1 MSAIASGPQGLPR
14 LLAGLD
20 PSGATMTLADHERV
34 HGSLPRLGPR
44 DLIEAVE
51 QSGLRG
57 RGGADFP
64 TAIKLRSV
72 ATRRKSAVVVV
83 NGSETEPAS
92 AKDRLL
98 LTRLPHL
105 VLDGAVLAAVA
116 VGAPEVFVKVG
127 EGATGS
133 LRALESA
140 ISLRS
145 DPVTIQLAAGPEGYV
160 AGEESA
166 VIHLLNNGVAKPTFV
181 PPRPYERGY
190 GGRPTLIQN
199 PETLA
204 QIGLVARYG
213 AQWYRELGTDADPG
227 SALVTISGAV
237 AAPGVYELAFGT
249 PMTDLLA
256 AAGGSS
262 EPLQALLVGGYF
274 GTWVDS
280 SRAFRLRLAREDL
293 RSVGCSLGSGVLIAL
308 GESSCGL
315 HESARVISYLASQSA
330 GQCGPCLYGL
340 RAIADS
346 VGALADGVAPRERAR
361 PRVALD
367 RRGAGA
373 GRVPPPGRR
382 RPVRGKRA
390 RGVRRRD
397 RGPSRPPLHGP
408 AGRAAGRQRRAAA
421 WCSPRR
427 QEHPM
432 SARLRVNPIMC
443 EAHGLCAE
451 LLPELIRLDDWGY
464 PIIDEAEVPPELMG
478 LARRAAD
485 ACPTLALLLEKDRD

>member
-1 MSAIASGPQGLPR
+1 MTGPQGLPR

-20 PSGATMTLADHERV
+20 PTGSTMTLADHDRA
-34 HGSLPRLGPR
+34 HGPLPRPAPR
-44 DLIEAVE
+44 QLIEVVE

-64 TAIKLRSV
+64 TAIKLQSV
-72 ATRRKSAVVVV
+72 AARRKGAVLIV

-105 VLDGAVLAAVA
+105 VLDGAVLAAGAIGA
-116 VGAPEVFVKVG
+116 VEVFVKVG
-127 EGATGS
+127 ESAVGS
-133 LRALESA
+133 LRALEGA

-145 DPVTIQLAAGPEGYV
+145 DPVTIQLVAGPEGYV

-166 VIHLLNNGVAKPTFV
+166 VVHFLNSGIPRPTFV

-204 QIGLVARYG
+204 QIALVARYG

-256 AAGGSS
+256 AAGGST

-315 HESARVISYLASQSA
+315 HESARVIDYLASQSA
-330 GQCGPCLYGL
+330 AQCGPCVYGL
-340 RAIADS
+340 RAIADAI
-346 VGALADGVAPRERAR
+346 GGLADGVAPARERD
-361 PRVALD
+361 RVLRWTAEV
-367 RRGAGA
+367 RGRGACHHPDGA
-373 GRVPPPGRR
+373 ARFVESALTVFAAEIETHHGRRCTAIPAGLPVGDGGRR
-382 RPVRGKRA
+382 RA
-390 RGVRRRD
+390 VRRVARA
-397 RGPSRPPLHGP
+397 SR
-408 AGRAAGRQRRAAA
+408 
-421 WCSPRR
+421 
-427 QEHPM
+427 
-432 SARLRVNPIMC
+432 
-443 EAHGLCAE
+443 
-451 LLPELIRLDDWGY
+451 
-464 PIIDEAEVPPELMG
+464 
-478 LARRAAD
+478 
-485 ACPTLALLLEKDRD
+485 